1 VITTNAALPNL
12 PVDLARTPPQELP
25 DKADWLNRRL
35 DEAIARVSQIKH
47 ANHGRSGLIKIAT
60 VTFSSAITVLLGL
73 DMAGIGSFFNPL
85 ALILGGLVTLL
96 NALDPFFNFRALW
109 IEHEAAL
116 ARFQRIKDQL
126 GFLLAGTEAN
136 AAHANELERIYQ
148 DYQQVWLDLGQ
159 TWVQARRSSD
169 QMG

>member
-1 VITTNAALPNL
+1 MSTY
-12 PVDLARTPPQELP
+12 PVDLGRAPPQELP
-25 DKADWLNRRL
+25 DKANWLNQRL
-35 DEAIARVSQIKH
+35 DEAIARVSRIKH
-47 ANHGRSGLIKIAT
+47 ANHQRAGVIKIAT
-60 VTFSSAITVLLGL
+60 LTFSSAITVLLGL
-73 DMAGIGSFFNPL
+73 DMAGLGSFFNPL
-85 ALILGGLVTLL
+85 ALVLGGLVTLL

-136 AAHANELERIYQ
+136 AAYANELERIYQ

-159 TWVQARRSSD
+159 TWTQARHSSD
-169 QMG
+169 QRR